1 MIAVTTKKTIVVIGG
16 GAAGMMASYAGAEQ
30 GCHVILLEK
39 NVRLGRKML
48 ITGKGRCNITNECT
62 VPQLVKSMVGNG
74 KFLYSAFS
82 NFSAE
87 DTIGWFSRG
96 GVPLK
101 TERGQ
106 RVFPQSDRSA
116 DIVNFMER
124 KLRRAGADVRFHA
137 EAKELCVKNNTV
149 TGVRLADHKIVS
161 ADAVI
166 LATGG
171 ISYPLTGSTGD
182 GYVMAERLGHTVNP
196 RFPALVPLVVKEP
209 WIKELEGLSLRNIEV
224 SVKRREKILGKEF
237 GEMVFTDDGLSGP
250 VILTLSRFCSVHFL
264 EHPEEP
270 LALSI
275 NLKPALSEKQLDGR
289 LLREFDIH
297 PKRNYRTLL
306 EELLPKK
313 LIPVFVILSGID
325 PWKQGNQ
332 LNRNDRKTIRTLLQ
346 AFPFTVISCRPI
358 EEAII
363 TAGGVSVKEVDPKT
377 MASKKVRGLY
387 FAGEILDVDGITGG
401 FNLQAALSMGYQSGI
416 SAAKFCQ
423 NGT

>member
-1 MIAVTTKKTIVVIGG
+1 
-16 GAAGMMASYAGAEQ
+16 
-30 GCHVILLEK
+30 
-39 NVRLGRKML
+39 
-48 ITGKGRCNITNECT
+48 
-62 VPQLVKSMVGNG
+62 
-74 KFLYSAFS
+74 
-82 NFSAE
+82 
-87 DTIGWFSRG
+87 
-96 GVPLK
+96 
-101 TERGQ
+101 
-106 RVFPQSDRSA
+106 
-116 DIVNFMER
+116 
-124 KLRRAGADVRFHA
+124 
-137 EAKELCVKNNTV
+137 
-149 TGVRLADHKIVS
+149 
-161 ADAVI
+161 
-166 LATGG
+166 
-171 ISYPLTGSTGD
+171 
-182 GYVMAERLGHTVNP
+182 
-196 RFPALVPLVVKEP
+196 
-209 WIKELEGLSLRNIEV
+209 
-224 SVKRREKILGKEF
+224 
-237 GEMVFTDDGLSGP
+237 MVFTDDGLSGP

-306 EELLPKK
+306 EDLLPKK